1 MSLSIEQ
8 KKTVVSE
15 VSQAMSTAKAVVL
28 AEYRGLSVGQITE
41 LRSEARSLGVDV
53 RVVKNTLAKRSIE
66 GSQFECLSDHFIG
79 PVLVSSS
86 EDPVAVAKVVS
97 KFSKENSELKITV
110 GAMDSELLD
119 SVAIN
124 ELAKLP
130 SHDELLGKLVV
141 VLSAPMTKLVQTMN
155 EVPSQFV
162 RTLAALR
169 DSLPQEGD
177 AGQS

>member
-1 MSLSIEQ
+1 
-8 KKTVVSE
+8 
-15 VSQAMSTAKAVVL
+15 
-28 AEYRGLSVGQITE
+28 
-41 LRSEARSLGVDV
+41 
-53 RVVKNTLAKRSIE
+53 
-66 GSQFECLSDHFIG
+66 
-79 PVLVSSS
+79 
-86 EDPVAVAKVVS
+86 
-97 KFSKENSELKITV
+97 
-110 GAMDSELLD
+110 MDSELLD